1 VVFEPADFVNCTG
14 AHNYAIDEDG
24 DHYSNG
30 DEIDNGTDPCSAA
43 DVPPDGYAFVVVPDH
58 LGAVPFARNAQA
70 GLLLPPLQAG
80 PLSPRI
86 IVQTPLE
93 LDRWP
98 DLFTRDIIARLRKGL
113 LRAAQTCGSGAPRGV
128 HRSAILRSGVGNKY
142 QHRVDASPTRESE
155 LIELTRDY
163 DTLQKIYTSLL
174 TKSEDAKV
182 AANVESLLQLLD
194 PPPQLVIIDLNAR
207 SQPLE
212 AMKQLR
218 SAQPQL
224 QVIGFLSHVQTSL
237 ADQAKSAG
245 FNEVMPRS
253 KFSMQLPDILASAVA
268 RHD

>member
-1 VVFEPADFVNCTG
+1 MPRVVAYMDDLFFQMKLAETAK
-14 AHNYAIDEDG
+14 
-24 DHYSNG
+24 
-30 DEIDNGTDPCSAA
+30 
-43 DVPPDGYAFVVVPDH
+43 H
-58 LGAVPFARNAQA
+58 LG
-70 GLLLPPLQAG
+70 
-80 PLSPRI
+80 
-86 IVQTPLE
+86 LE
-93 LDRWP
+93 
-98 DLFTRDIIARLRKGL
+98 
-113 LRAAQTCGSGAPRGV
+113 V
-128 HRSAILRSGVGNKY
+128 
-142 QHRVDASPTRESE
+142 
-155 LIELTRDY
+155 
-163 DTLQKIYTSLL
+163 
-174 TKSEDAKV
+174 KV